1 MAEPPRKDLK
11 RPFFVAWLAFC
22 LVLVV
27 LVWVDNLGPG
37 EVAAPQPGFVRSTAP
52 VSVGTVTPTVSVVA
66 TPGEAPTQD
75 VTDDQ

>member
-22 LVLVV
+22 LALVV

-37 EVAAPQPGFVRSTAP
+37 ETAAPQPGFVRSTVP
-52 VSVGTVTPTVSVVA
+52 VSTPTPPAQPTA
-66 TPGEAPTQD
+66 TSTPEPILIQDAP
-75 VTDDQ
+75 DD